1 MNTSIVPTDNLII
14 YHEPVK
20 NNLYPDNFSHIKY
33 LSLYI
38 ISNNLQNGNNVLF
51 L

>member
-1 MNTSIVPTDNLII
+1 MNLIKGWLN
-14 YHEPVK
+14 YA
-20 NNLYPDNFSHIKY
+20 YSSHIKY

-38 ISNNLQNGNNVLF
+38 ISNDLHNENNVLF